1 MRGNLMESKMR
12 KAILIGLM
20 AATMIPTAASAREHG
35 SRHESSRHE
44 ARQDSRH
51 HNRQQA
57 RRHNSNWT
65 VYAAPVRNWRY
76 RPVTVG
82 YTLQPAFFG
91 QRYYV
96 SNYNMYQLRSP
107 GRHQRWIRYGDD
119 LLLVN
124 VRSGRVLQVVHNRY
138 W

>member
-1 MRGNLMESKMR
+1 MR

-20 AATMIPTAASAREHG
+20 AATMIPSAASAARHDG
-35 SRHESSRHE
+35 SRHEVRKEMRKQVRH
-44 ARQDSRH
+44 DTRH
-51 HNRQQA
+51 HNQQQV
-57 RRHNSNWT
+57 RRHNRGWT
-65 VYAAPVRNWRY
+65 AYAAPVRHWRY

-91 QRYYV
+91 QRYFV
-96 SNYNMYQLRSP
+96 SNYSAYRLRSP
-107 GRHQRWIRYGDD
+107 GRFQRWIRYGND

-124 VRSGRVLQVVHNRY
+124 VRNGRVLQVLHNRY

>member
-1 MRGNLMESKMR
+1 MESKMR
-12 KAILIGLM
+12 KAILIGLV

-35 SRHESSRHE
+35 SRHEGSRQEVRHG
-44 ARQDSRH
+44 SRH
-51 HNRQQA
+51 HNQQQV
-57 RRHNSNWT
+57 RRHNRGWT
-65 VYAAPVRNWRY
+65 AYAAPVRHWRY

-91 QRYYV
+91 QRYFV
-96 SNYNMYQLRSP
+96 SNYSAYRLRSP
-107 GRHQRWIRYGDD
+107 GRFQRWIRYGND

-124 VRSGRVLQVVHNRY
+124 VRNGRVLQVVHNRY